1 MPSTLVGREACEL
14 LSFSPMEHDAFAGEA
29 VIDLRVPAKLASRY
43 RGRVVDAS
51 PRHAALELAFQPVL
65 FRTGVVESCPADLT
79 VVVGSLV
86 TRIRGTIRMEG
97 GTSSRVARFDFDSPI
112 LSRDLELLRWH
123 RVPDEAGSTGGDE
136 DEAPEST
143 VFFAS

>member
-1 MPSTLVGREACEL
+1 
-14 LSFSPMEHDAFAGEA
+14 MEHDAFAEEA

-51 PRHAALELAFQPVL
+51 PGHAMLELAFQPVL
-65 FRTGVVESCPADLT
+65 FRTGVVDSCAADLT

-97 GTSSRVARFDFDSPI
+97 DMTSRVARFDFESPI

-123 RVPDEAGSTGGDE
+123 RLPEEAGAASGGE
-136 DEAPEST
+136 DEVPEST

>member
-1 MPSTLVGREACEL
+1 
-14 LSFSPMEHDAFAGEA
+14 MEHDGFAEDA

-51 PRHAALELAFQPVL
+51 PRHATLELAFQPVL
-65 FRTGVVESCPADLT
+65 FRTGVIESCPADLT

-97 GTSSRVARFDFDSPI
+97 GMTSRVARFDFDNPI
-112 LSRDLELLRWH
+112 LFRDLELLRWH
-123 RVPDEAGSTGGDE
+123 RVPDEAAAPSGDE